1 MQRRAYIDPDTYEIS
16 LMAWAAMDDLW
27 AGWIPHVRTM
37 ERWRAGTLRLYQ
49 TTDTNRFITM
59 PGRTVWEIM
68 TEDESYDIRAQI
80 QHPWIPDGS
89 AIELYDAD
97 IDALEALMNVA
108 AGEDDDPPPAPP
120 GGGAVAAAGAESQH
134 QPPQS
139 AAAALVAALAWGL
152 PENPVPGGA
161 AAAAAAAAGAG
172 AVHTHYH
179 THVHPRDDA
188 LWALMRPALLW
199 ETADPWTVA
208 PVAPR
213 QRPIDIG
220 RVAALMAGSQGSDL
234 LTLALAA
241 SMAPTA
247 PQSQAQAQAAPAPAP
262 FPKHLADMVLKKAEA
277 DAATC
282 PITMEPIKAADAA
295 VTSCGHVFQTGAI
308 REWLATH
315 ATCPECRQS
324 CSV

>member
-16 LMAWAAMDDLW
+16 LMAWDDLW

-49 TTDTNRFITM
+49 TTDTNRFISM

-108 AGEDDDPPPAPP
+108 ADDDGSPPAPP
-120 GGGAVAAAGAESQH
+120 GGGAVAAAGAESQS
-134 QPPQS
+134 PQS
-139 AAAALVAALAWGL
+139 SPPSPPPTAVAALAWAL

-172 AVHTHYH
+172 EGTGAVHTHYH

-188 LWALMRPALLW
+188 LWALLRPALLW
-199 ETADPWTVA
+199 EAADPWTVA

-213 QRPIDIG
+213 QRSLHPQDRGGRSLDI
-220 RVAALMAGSQGSDL
+220 

-241 SMAPTA
+241 SMAPSA
-247 PQSQAQAQAAPAPAP
+247 PQVAAPAPAP

-282 PITMEPIKAADAA
+282 PITMEPIKATDAA

>member
-1 MQRRAYIDPDTYEIS
+1 MQRRAYIDPETYEIS
-16 LMAWAAMDDLW
+16 LMAWDDLW

-49 TTDTNRFITM
+49 TTDTNRFISM
-59 PGRTVWEIM
+59 PGHTVWEIM

-108 AGEDDDPPPAPP
+108 ADDDGSPPAPP
-120 GGGAVAAAGAESQH
+120 GGGAVAVAGAESQQL
-134 QPPQS
+134 QPPPQG
-139 AAAALVAALAWGL
+139 APAALVAALAWAL

-161 AAAAAAAAGAG
+161 AAAAGAGAGEGTG

-188 LWALMRPALLW
+188 LWALLRPALLW
-199 ETADPWTVA
+199 EAADPWTVA

-213 QRPIDIG
+213 QRPLDI
-220 RVAALMAGSQGSDL
+220 
-234 LTLALAA
+234 LTMALAA
-241 SMAPTA
+241 SMVPSA
-247 PQSQAQAQAAPAPAP
+247 PQAQTAPAPAP

-282 PITMEPIKAADAA
+282 PITMEPIKATDAA